1 MHQLRDRDFRGNFIL
16 ADRHGRVGSQFDP
29 RDYPINNNSDQ
40 QQSSTIHSISQQQH
54 HHHHHRGATPLSTA
68 SSSDLDAV
76 TLLPPRKK
84 HRAVHSGGVGS
95 CGGGVKRKLSGC
107 QLTAIWLSV
116 IFLLFCGFL
125 GLGLYLHGE
134 RHLHIPVFDSIG
146 QYLLTTAPS
155 DSSSGAMD
163 GDSAS
168 VCSHD
173 NIVREVTKDPRLR
186 KTTRR
191 QITRQKPNPVC
202 VTPRYVGV
210 QS

>member
-1 MHQLRDRDFRGNFIL
+1 MNAPRDRDFRGNFIL
-16 ADRHGRVGSQFDP
+16 SDRHGRIGSQFDP
-29 RDYPINNNSDQ
+29 RDYPSNNEQ
-40 QQSSTIHSISQQQH
+40 PQH
-54 HHHHHRGATPLSTA
+54 HHHTQQQQQSLQSSSSVRSISHPPQRDRGATPLSTA

-84 HRAVHSGGVGS
+84 HRVPHGGGGGVG
-95 CGGGVKRKLSGC
+95 KRKLSGC

-116 IFLLFCGFL
+116 IFLLFSGFL

-134 RHLHIPVFDSIG
+134 HHLHIPVFDSIG
-146 QYLLTTAPS
+146 KYLLTT
-155 DSSSGAMD
+155 DSSFDFSGVS
-163 GDSAS
+163 GSSAS

-191 QITRQKPNPVC
+191 QATGQLPKSVC
-202 VTPRYVGV
+202 VTPR
-210 QS
+210 

>member
-1 MHQLRDRDFRGNFIL
+1 MHAPRDRDFRGNFIL
-16 ADRHGRVGSQFDP
+16 SDRHGRIGSQFDP
-29 RDYPINNNSDQ
+29 RDYPSNNEQ
-40 QQSSTIHSISQQQH
+40 PQH
-54 HHHHHRGATPLSTA
+54 HHHTQQQQSLQSSSSVRSISHPPQRDRGATPLSTA

-84 HRAVHSGGVGS
+84 HRVPH
-95 CGGGVKRKLSGC
+95 GGGGGGFGKRKLSGC

-134 RHLHIPVFDSIG
+134 HHLHIPVFDSIG
-146 QYLLTTAPS
+146 KYLLTT
-155 DSSSGAMD
+155 DSSFDSSGVA
-163 GDSAS
+163 GSSAS

-191 QITRQKPNPVC
+191 QATGQLPKSVC
-202 VTPRYVGV
+202 VTPR
-210 QS
+210 